1 MLIGIHGK
9 AGVGKDL
16 AAAILIGAYGGKRF
30 AFADPLRT
38 IAAAMFDLDP
48 MDFDTQEKKA
58 IVDDRWNMSRR
69 WMLQFVG
76 TELVRQQLSDRHWIK
91 LLHLRRQRLPSR
103 VINHF
108 ITDCRFANE
117 IDYVLDQGGFILH
130 IASDSRN
137 AIKYGSSEAAHAS
150 ESELDMTRA
159 KEYNRYSYIQNDG
172 TMARYRMDVIDAYDA
187 FFKREAEMKKE

>member
-9 AGVGKDL
+9 AGVGKDT
-16 AAAILIGAYGGKRF
+16 AAAILIGAYGGRRF

-38 IAAAMFDLDP
+38 IAAAMFDLDV
-48 MDFDTQEKKA
+48 MDFDTQEKKS

-91 LLHLRRQRLPSR
+91 LLHLRRQHMMHSC
-103 VINHF
+103 NHY
-108 ITDCRFANE
+108 ITDCRFQNE
-117 IDYVLDQGGFILH
+117 LDYVIDQGGYILH

-159 KEYNRYSYIQNDG
+159 REYNRYSYIQNDG
-172 TMARYRMDVIDAYDA
+172 TMARYRMDVLAAYDEFA
-187 FFKREAEMKKE
+187 VNDRS

>member
-9 AGVGKDL
+9 AGVGKDT
-16 AAAILIGAYGGKRF
+16 AAAILIGAFGGRRF
-30 AFADPLRT
+30 AFADPVRE
-38 IAAAMFDLDP
+38 IAAKLFDLDV

-58 IVDDRWNMSRR
+58 KVDDRWNMSRR

-91 LLHLRRQRLPSR
+91 LLHLRRQHFTNG
-103 VINHF
+103 NHF
-108 ITDCRFANE
+108 ITDCRFDNE
-117 IDYVLDQGGFILH
+117 INYVLDQGGFILH
-130 IASDSRN
+130 IASDSRS

-172 TMARYRMDVIDAYDA
+172 TMAAYRQQIINAYA
-187 FFKREAEMKKE
+187 EFSGTTWRE